1 MRWYNKGWI
10 IKDEA
15 VVCVSRINETVVI
28 WEGSSVK
35 YGVCW
40 WGGCPRGGPPSPPH
54 PSIYSIL
61 HVGEKSQRCIV
72 LTSSLATDTHL
83 LKYWYEEENEC
94 LEYNLN
100 IWMFYVR
107 EQQLID
113 KKKKRNIQKCE
124 YENGLHIEEHILSKC
139 GITYFSM
146 LDYEM
151 CLLLHFC
158 FHYKSTNIFTI
169 NMRS

>member
-113 KKKKRNIQKCE
+113 KKKKKKHTKMWIWKWFAHWRAHLVKMWNNILF
-124 YENGLHIEEHILSKC
+124 NAGLWNVPS
-139 GITYFSM
+139 FA
-146 LDYEM
+146 
-151 CLLLHFC
+151 LLLSLQK
-158 FHYKSTNIFTI
+158 YKYFYN
-169 NMRS
+169 